1 VTDHI
6 DGHLAAPL
14 DLAVLLRWRISRP
27 GSSTAFSRRSRV
39 KHWPTP
45 ESGCP
50 AETVRPLWYEDE
62 AEFRGANVTEAR
74 IGRGLSGLV
83 ALEIRVNP

>member
-45 ESGCP
+45 ESGCQ
-50 AETVRPLWYEDE
+50 AETVRPL
-62 AEFRGANVTEAR
+62 
-74 IGRGLSGLV
+74 
-83 ALEIRVNP
+83 